1 MCKEQESSVQ
11 GVQRDERMNPEIMN
25 SYPSH
30 TLSFG
35 TVPLMHACFMFS
47 KCEDVISFPVRFCW
61 DLGWLFKA

>member
-1 MCKEQESSVQ
+1 MQ
-11 GVQRDERMNPEIMN
+11 GVQRDERMNSEIMN

-30 TLSFG
+30 TMSFG

-61 DLGWLFKA
+61 DLD